1 MSNLSSQFD
10 IIKGW
15 PGGSGLHYNFKQ
27 KAAVTPDIEEGTI
40 VAVED
45 ETNVPVVDVWT
56 SAAGAGG
63 NFDHPWIVIQG
74 ADQSDADFAQKLTC
88 LKLRT
93 GIIFQV
99 VTAQSFVIGDS
110 VYADAGV
117 PKPTGSGEPFGRV
130 IDLDPTNNTVTV
142 ES

>member
-1 MSNLSSQFD
+1 MSNLESLFD
-10 IIKGW
+10 VIKGW
-15 PGGSGLHYNFKQ
+15 PNSSGLHYDFKQ
-27 KAAVTPDIEEGTI
+27 KAAVTPDIEEGAI

-45 ETNVPVVDVWT
+45 ESNVPVVDVHT

-63 NFDHPWIVIQG
+63 NFDHPWLVIQG
-74 ADQSDADFAQKLTC
+74 SDQSDAEFAKKMTC

-93 GIIFQV
+93 GVIFKV
-99 VTAQSFVIGDS
+99 VTAQSFSIGDP

-117 PKPTGSGEPFGRV
+117 AKPTGSGEPFGRV